1 MMAAA
6 QPYRGYDDNPC
17 RPRHFK
23 PPPCAPVIP
32 EGPARKAIDACRTR
46 LLFTSILFACVFAVV
61 ALRVVEIVLLENGT
75 AQSHMPR
82 FRIAAPPAPARADI
96 VDRNGRL
103 LATTLDSP
111 SLYANPK
118 QILDPAEATRKLV
131 SAFPTMK
138 SLEVYAKLT
147 SGKSFVYLKRH
158 LAPREQYE
166 VNQLGIPGLQFQHE
180 ERRVYPDGTLT
191 AHVVGYTGIDNAGFA
206 GIERGLD
213 KALKNRREPL
223 QLSLDLR
230 IQYILREELQRVI
243 DDFTGK
249 AAAGLIMDVNTGEVL
264 SMVSLPDF
272 DPNHPGAVDP
282 DHPGLSF
289 ADRMFNR
296 DTLGVY
302 ELGSIFKIFT
312 VAMALDAGTS
322 TLSSTYDATH
332 DINIGRFTIG
342 DYHGKHRVLNVPE
355 ILMYS
360 SNIGAAKMAVTAGGQ
375 RQREFLARLGLLK
388 APRIEVSEAAA
399 PHFPVKW
406 REVNVMT
413 IAFGHGISV
422 TPLSFASAAAAL
434 VNGGVLRPA
443 TLIKLPLGETPQ
455 GQQVISPKTSE
466 PMRKLMR
473 LVVERGTGTM
483 AAAPGYVVG
492 GKTGTAEKL
501 SGRHYA
507 EKKLLSSFVGIFPIN
522 DPKYLVLTVV
532 DEPHPNKQSHGYATA
547 GWTVA
552 PATSRIVQRIA
563 PLLGV
568 QPVDEASPEVQRALM
583 VESLQGKRLEAY

>member
-1 MMAAA
+1 MTIAVHAF
-6 QPYRGYDDNPC
+6 DDNPC

-23 PPPCAPVIP
+23 PPPCAPVVP
-32 EGPARKAIDACRTR
+32 EGPARKALEGSRTR
-46 LLFTSILFACVFAVV
+46 LFFTGVVFACVFAVV
-61 ALRVVEIVLLENGT
+61 ALRVVEVVLFENGT

-82 FRIAAPPAPARADI
+82 FRIPAPPTPGRADI

-111 SLYANPK
+111 SVYANPK
-118 QILDPAEATRKLV
+118 QILDATDATRKLV
-131 SAFPTMK
+131 KAFPD
-138 SLEVYAKLT
+138 LDAAELYAKLT
-147 SGKSFVYLKRH
+147 SGKSFVYVKRH
-158 LAPREQYE
+158 LTPWEQYE
-166 VNQLGIPGLQFQHE
+166 INQLGIPGVQFQHE

-191 AHVVGYTGIDNAGFA
+191 AHVVGYAGIDNTGFA

-213 KALKNRREPL
+213 AVLKDRREPL

-230 IQYILREELQRVI
+230 IQYVVREELQRVI
-243 DDFTGK
+243 DDFTAKGG
-249 AAAGLIMDVNTGEVL
+249 AGLIMDVNTGEVL

-272 DPNHPGAVDP
+272 DPNHPGAADP
-282 DHPGLSF
+282 DHPALSF

-322 TLSSTYDATH
+322 TLASTYDATH
-332 DINIGRFTIG
+332 PINIGRFTIS

-360 SNIGAAKMAVTAGGQ
+360 SNIGAAKMAVAAGGQ

-388 APRIEVSEAAA
+388 APKIEVSEAAA
-399 PHFPVKW
+399 PHFPAKW

-443 TLIKLPLGETPQ
+443 TLLKPPPGQVPQ
-455 GQQVISPKTSE
+455 GQQVLSPKTSE
-466 PMRKLMR
+466 QMRKLMR
-473 LVVERGTGTM
+473 LVVEHGTGTM

-492 GKTGTAEKL
+492 GKTGTADKV
-501 SGRHYA
+501 SGSHYV
-507 EKKLLSSFVGIFPIN
+507 ERKLLSSFVAAFPIN
-522 DPKYLVLTVV
+522 APKYLVLTMV
-532 DEPHPNKQSHGYATA
+532 DEPHPNKQSHGYATG
-547 GWTVA
+547 GWTAA
-552 PATSRIVQRIA
+552 PASSRIIQRIA

-568 QPVDEASPEVQRALM
+568 QPVDEASPEIQQALA
-583 VESLQGKRLEAY
+583 VETLQGKRIENY

>member
-1 MMAAA
+1 MAAL
-6 QPYRGYDDNPC
+6 QNFDDNPC

-23 PPPCAPVIP
+23 PPPCAPILP
-32 EGPARKAIDACRTR
+32 EGPARQALEACRSR
-46 LLFTSILFACVFAVV
+46 LFFTSVIFACVFAAV
-61 ALRVVEIVLLENGT
+61 ALRIVEVVVLEGGS

-82 FRIAAPPAPARADI
+82 FRIPAPPLPARADI
-96 VDRNGRL
+96 VDRNGKL
-103 LATTLDSP
+103 LAATLDSP

-118 QILDPAEATRKLV
+118 QVLDPSEATRKLV
-131 SAFPTMK
+131 HAFPNLK
-138 SLEVYAKLT
+138 SEEVSAKLT
-147 SGKSFVYLKRH
+147 SGKSFVYIKRH
-158 LAPREQYE
+158 LVPRDQYE
-166 VNQLGIPGLQFQHE
+166 INQLGIPGLQFQHE

-191 AHVVGYTGIDNAGFA
+191 SHVVGYTGIDNSGFA

-213 KALKNRREPL
+213 DMLKGRSDPL

-230 IQYILREELQRVI
+230 IQYVLREELQHVI
-243 DDFTGK
+243 DDFTAKG
-249 AAAGLIMDVNTGEVL
+249 AAGLIMDVNTGEVL

-272 DPNHPGAVDP
+272 DPNHPGAPDP
-282 DHPGLSF
+282 NHPALSF

-296 DTLGVY
+296 NTLGVY

-312 VAMALDAGTS
+312 VAMALDYGTS

-332 DINIGRFTIG
+332 PINIGRFTIG
-342 DYHGKHRVLNVPE
+342 DYHGKHRVLSVPE

-360 SNIGAAKMAVTAGGQ
+360 SNIGAAKMAMAAGGQ
-375 RQREFLARLGLLK
+375 RQREFLSRLGLLK
-388 APRIEVSEAAA
+388 APKIEVSEIGS
-399 PHFPVKW
+399 PHFPGKW
-406 REVNVMT
+406 RDVNVMT

-434 VNGGVLRPA
+434 VNGGILRQA
-443 TLIKLPLGETPQ
+443 TLLKQSLGDAPP

-466 PMRKLMR
+466 QMRKLMR
-473 LVVERGTGTM
+473 LVVEHGTGTQ

-492 GKTGTAEKL
+492 GKTGTADKV

-507 EKKLLSSFVGIFPIN
+507 EMKLLSSFVGVFPIN
-522 DPKYLVLTVV
+522 DPKYLILTMV
-532 DEPHPNKQSHGYATA
+532 DEPHPNKESHGYATA

-552 PATSRIVQRIA
+552 PVTSRVIQRIA

-568 QPVDEASPEVQRALM
+568 VPVDESSPEIQRTLA
-583 VESLQGKRLEAY
+583 VESLQGKKIEAY

>member
-1 MMAAA
+1 MAAL
-6 QPYRGYDDNPC
+6 QHFDDNPC

-23 PPPCAPVIP
+23 PPPCAPIVP
-32 EGPARKAIDACRTR
+32 EGPARQALEACRSR
-46 LLFTSILFACVFAVV
+46 LFFTSILFACVFAVV
-61 ALRVVEIVLLENGT
+61 ALRIVEVVVLEGGS

-82 FRIAAPPAPARADI
+82 FRIPAPPAPTRADI
-96 VDRNGRL
+96 VDYNGRL

-111 SLYANPK
+111 SVYANPK
-118 QILDPAEATRKLV
+118 QILDPADATRKLLK
-131 SAFPTMK
+131 AFPN
-138 SLEVYAKLT
+138 LNADEVYIKLT
-147 SGKSFVYLKRH
+147 SGKSFVYIKGRLT
-158 LAPREQYE
+158 PREQYE
-166 VNQLGIPGLQFQHE
+166 VNQLGVPGVQFQHE
-180 ERRVYPDGTLT
+180 ERRVYPDGALT

-213 KALKNRREPL
+213 DTLTNRRDPL
-223 QLSLDLR
+223 QLSLDLG
-230 IQYILREELQRVI
+230 IQYVLREALQRVI
-243 DDFTGK
+243 DDFTAKG
-249 AAAGLIMDVNTGEVL
+249 AAGLIMDVNTGEVL

-272 DPNHPGAVDP
+272 DPNHPGAPDP
-282 DHPGLSF
+282 DHPTINL

-296 DTLGVY
+296 NTLGVY

-312 VAMALDAGTS
+312 VAMALDYGTS
-322 TLSSTYDATH
+322 TIASTYDASH
-332 DINIGRFTIG
+332 PINIGRFTIS
-342 DYHGKHRVLNVPE
+342 DYHGKHRVLSVPE

-360 SNIGAAKMAVTAGGQ
+360 SNIGAAKMAVAAGGQ
-375 RQREFLARLGLLK
+375 RQREFLARIGLLK
-388 APRIEVSEAAA
+388 PPKIEVSEAAA
-399 PHFPVKW
+399 PHFPAKW

-434 VNGGVLRPA
+434 VNGGILRPA
-443 TLIKLPLGETPQ
+443 TLVKLPPDEVPP

-466 PMRKLMR
+466 QMRKLMR
-473 LVVERGTGTM
+473 LVVEHGTGTQ

-501 SGRHYA
+501 AGRHYA

-522 DPKYLVLTVV
+522 DPKYLILTVI

-568 QPVDEASPEVQRALM
+568 QPVDEASPDVQRALA